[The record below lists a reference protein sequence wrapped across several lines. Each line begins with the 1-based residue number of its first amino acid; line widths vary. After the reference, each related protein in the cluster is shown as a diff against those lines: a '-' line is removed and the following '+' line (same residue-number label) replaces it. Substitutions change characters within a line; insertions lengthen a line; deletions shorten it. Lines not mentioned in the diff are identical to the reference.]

1 MHSVWHKSLS
11 ATWLL
16 AVSFQCD
23 LTVKN
28 ERQYNYNIKLCCYL
42 LRFPLLWNRPA
53 FGMAASEFGLPEHN
67 QHVKEQD
74 RSRTEYTI
82 LGSQYSFWK
91 LWKGTIHWLT
101 HNSNRQAAADRRP
114 PGPCPWCLNNGP
126 ARPAA
131 LTLLRAPG
139 ALLRAPG
146 APLHTPVTCPKHP
159 GAHHDGMGRWAAAW
173 EHETSRDQWGFYTFT
188 KFTFSINSNAAFWS
202 LPGAALGTSPAGIFI

>member
-74 RSRTEYTI
+74 RSRTGYTI

-126 ARPAA
+126 ARGAH
-131 LTLLRAPG
+131 TAPG
-139 ALLRAPG
+139 SWGTAPYTG
-146 APLHTPVTCPKHP
+146 NEPQASRGPPRRNGPLGC
-159 GAHHDGMGRWAAAW
+159 
-173 EHETSRDQWGFYTFT
+173 S
-188 KFTFSINSNAAFWS
+188 
-202 LPGAALGTSPAGIFI
+202 LGTRNFQGPVGILHVY